1 MKAFHWFNDY
11 GYIIGWLLWLWLV
24 IHMMVIFG
32 SRFGFGFVIMV
43 IFGYRFG
50 FGFGFGLTTYS
61 SL

>member
-1 MKAFHWFNDY
+1 
-11 GYIIGWLLWLWLV
+11 
-24 IHMMVIFG
+24 MVIFG

-50 FGFGFGLTTYS
+50 FGFGFGLTTYIAVYNHLRTPITTYN